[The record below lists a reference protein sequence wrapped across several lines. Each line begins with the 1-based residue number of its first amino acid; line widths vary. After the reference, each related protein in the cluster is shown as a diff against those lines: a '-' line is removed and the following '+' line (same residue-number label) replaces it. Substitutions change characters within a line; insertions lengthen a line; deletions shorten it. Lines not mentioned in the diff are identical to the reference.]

1 MKNFIVT
8 LLTMLFYIAAYAQQS
23 NIQNPATSGGNIP
36 QFVSPISLQVL
47 VGSQGIGADVK
58 YGFLPKLS
66 GRLGFGIIPVNA
78 NKGFQFFGF
87 PVQGQFSTSFSN
99 VHLLADYSPF
109 KTNSIRLVGGAS
121 YITQGKAT
129 ALITPSGG
137 YNIGSQ
143 SLTKDQI
150 GMLQADVTWKG
161 IAPYLGIAL
170 FKGFPGQLLNVNV
183 DVGTY
188 YLSSPGTSFTGT
200 KLLSDND
207 ANNIQFNKNMRGYRW
222 MPVVQLNFNF
232 RIR

>member
-1 MKNFIVT
+1 MKNFIST
-8 LLTMLFYIAAYAQQS
+8 LLTMLFYIAAYAQQINTES
-23 NIQNPATSGGNIP
+23 PVTGNAA
-36 QFVSPISLQVL
+36 QFVSPISVQVL

-58 YGFLPKLS
+58 YGFLPRLS
-66 GRLGFGIIPVNA
+66 GRLGFGIIPVSK
-78 NKGFQFFGF
+78 NKDFHFFGF
-87 PVQGQFSTSFSN
+87 AVQGQFSTSFSN

-109 KTNSIRLVGGAS
+109 NTNSIRLVGGAS

-129 ALITPSGG
+129 ALISPMGG

-150 GMLQADVTWKG
+150 GVLQADVTWKG
-161 IAPYLGIAL
+161 VAPYLGIAL

-183 DVGTY
+183 DVGSY

-207 ANNIQFNKNMRGYRW
+207 ANNIQFNKNMQGYRW
-222 MPVVQLNFNF
+222 MPVVQLNFNL